1 MIQTRDYDVQFTWS
15 HLPLGDNLDHE
26 TIVKVR
32 AASSWTAIIVAI
44 RSVGLDKTIPCGAQI
59 TRIDL

>member
-1 MIQTRDYDVQFTWS
+1 MIQTRDYDVQFTWLNAPLDADS
-15 HLPLGDNLDHE
+15 HQ

-44 RSVGLDKTIPCGAQI
+44 RSAGLDKTIPSDAQI
-59 TRIDL
+59 RRIDL